1 MRDVYY
7 YETIEQVQAISEP
20 TRWRILD
27 LLVRRPMT
35 GAQLARAMGI
45 PRTRAHYHL
54 KVLERLGLVELD
66 NEQINQ
72 GIVEKYYRAIAK
84 EMRTDKLID
93 RNRFEHNQADTS
105 QTSQTVAHLMMAII
119 DLARIDIVYSG
130 GGSALARYG
139 FQRQDDWFLTSE
151 QADALRVDLRELA
164 AKYAAYDQQNRPA
177 MQDATFVHIRH
188 TWLLTPVAPFS
199 SDGESGPADEADP
212 NESV

>member
-54 KVLERLGLVELD
+54 KVLERFGLVELD

-93 RNRFEHNQADTS
+93 RKRLETNQDAAS
-105 QTSQTVAHLMMAII
+105 QTSQTVAHLMVAIL
-119 DLARIDIVYSG
+119 DLARFDIVHPSQG
-130 GGSALARYG
+130 KDLARYG
-139 FQRQDDWFLTSE
+139 FQRQDDWYLTGE
-151 QADALRVDLRELA
+151 QADALSADLRELA
-164 AKYAAYDQQNRPA
+164 AKYAAYDQKNRPEA
-177 MQDATFVHIRH
+177 QNNSFVHMRH
-188 TWLLTPVAPFS
+188 TWLLTPVVPFS
-199 SDGESGPADEADP
+199 FEGPSELTDDFE
-212 NESV
+212 

>member
-27 LLVRRPMT
+27 LLVRNAMT
-35 GAQLARAMGI
+35 GAQLARALGI

-54 KVLERLGLVELD
+54 KVLERVGLVELA

-93 RNRFEHNQADTS
+93 RKRFDDNKADPSQA
-105 QTSQTVAHLMMAII
+105 SQTVAQLMMAIM
-119 DLARIDIVYSG
+119 DLARIDIMHPSG
-130 GGSALARYG
+130 SYALARYG
-139 FQRQDDWFLTSE
+139 FQRQDEWFLTSE
-151 QADALRVDLRELA
+151 QADALMLELRALA
-164 AKYAAYDQQNRPA
+164 DKYAAYDQQNRPKA
-177 MQDATFVHIRH
+177 QDEAFVHIRH

-199 SDGESGPADEADP
+199 FDSGSEPADEAEP
-212 NESV
+212 S